1 MTNVLV
7 RFHYYIKY
15 LRQSTYKKKRSLAHS
30 LRVTWHFCNMLG
42 NAGWSKQVTYKWKK
56 WNKEGTRIPSFKGV
70 SLNDTATSERF
81 VISN

>member
-1 MTNVLV
+1 
-7 RFHYYIKY
+7 
-15 LRQSTYKKKRSLAHS
+15 
-30 LRVTWHFCNMLG
+30 MLG